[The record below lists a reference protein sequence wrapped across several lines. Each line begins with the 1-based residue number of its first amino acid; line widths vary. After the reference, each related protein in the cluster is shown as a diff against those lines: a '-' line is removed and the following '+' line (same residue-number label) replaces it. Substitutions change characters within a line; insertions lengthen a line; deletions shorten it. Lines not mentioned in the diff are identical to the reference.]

1 MRIDIMALCDYAQY
15 NNGKM
20 TIVGTLNQINGL
32 SLPARCDMYFVARLS
47 FAPDEDLTEDVVLN
61 IQHEENGKKLVDNYV
76 LLSKD
81 KFVPYDKG
89 KRGVLNLM
97 LNLNGFMFPDAGSY
111 VFTLA
116 VGDIVGKTYLDCNLI
131 EVPKESATE

>member
-1 MRIDIMALCDYAQY
+1 MALCDYAQY

-47 FAPDEDLTEDVVLN
+47 FDPDEVLAEDVVLN

-76 LLSKD
+76 LLPKD
-81 KFVPYDKG
+81 KFAPYDNG

-111 VFTLA
+111 EFTLA
-116 VGDIVGKTYLDCNLI
+116 VGNIVGHTYLDCNLV
-131 EVPKESATE
+131 EATHVSATE